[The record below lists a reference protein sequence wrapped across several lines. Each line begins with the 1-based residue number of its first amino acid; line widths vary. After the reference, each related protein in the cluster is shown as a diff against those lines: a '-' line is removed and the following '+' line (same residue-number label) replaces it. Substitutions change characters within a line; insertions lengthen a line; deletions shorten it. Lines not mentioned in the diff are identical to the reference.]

1 MSEQSS
7 NSLIEAS
14 RPQDPV
20 TQNKG
25 HLESTASQILATQIE
40 AHPAIKGLAG
50 LTIARQIGL
59 MLSLALSVAIGVAI
73 VLWSQESSYGRL
85 YSEIGE
91 SDVAEILEILNKDNI
106 KYKVETGSG
115 AIMVPMDQ
123 VGAVKLKLAALGLPK
138 SNSLGYELLD
148 KDQGFGA
155 SKSVE
160 LVRFQRALEG
170 EIARTIMSIQNV
182 KTARVLLAIPV
193 QSVFVRER
201 KKPSASVIVNLY
213 QGRSLDKGQVES
225 IIHLVASSV
234 PQLDAE
240 QVTVVDQKGQLLNS
254 NDSSV
259 AGNLTSKQFEYKKNI
274 EEHLMGR
281 IENILSPVVG
291 DGMRVQISAD
301 VDFTETDRTQEMFN
315 PDLPAL
321 RSEQTS
327 EEQSSLSA
335 IQGVPGALSN
345 QPTPAGT
352 APQTTPPSTAAPG
365 SAAANTVALPGAAA
379 TATSPAAALPGSLA
393 KNATRNYELDKT
405 ITHTRLATGALHR
418 LSVAVVVDDRHI
430 PQSDGTVK
438 TQSFSQED
446 INRFSDL
453 VKQAVGFD
461 NSRGDQVTVSNVTFK
476 MDELI
481 EALPT
486 LPIWE
491 RSWFLDLMKQLAAVL
506 AVLFLLFGVLRP
518 TMRGLVGRDIEE
530 KKAIALAEAQQKA
543 ISIGGT
549 VRFNEQGIPVA
560 VPAGQQTLNFTL
572 PTEMQDLLLLDVPQ
586 SYEHRLEYVKRLV
599 DDDSKVVAQV
609 IKSWIKKDGQ

>member
-1 MSEQSS
+1 MSEQSG
-7 NSLIEAS
+7 NSLIEAN
-14 RPQDPV
+14 RQHDP
-20 TQNKG
+20 TAKNTG
-25 HLESTASQILATQIE
+25 HLDGEASHIFSTKVE

-50 LTIARQIGL
+50 LTITRQIGL
-59 MLSLALSVAIGVAI
+59 MLGLALSVAIGVAI
-73 VLWSQESSYGRL
+73 VLWSQEPSYGRL

-91 SDVAEILEILNKDNI
+91 SDVSEILEILNKENI

-123 VGAVKLKLAALGLPK
+123 VSAVKLKLAAQGLPK

-148 KDQGFGA
+148 KEQGFGA
-155 SKSVE
+155 SKGVE
-160 LVRFQRALEG
+160 MVRFQRALEG

-182 KTARVLLAIPV
+182 KTARVLLAIPA

-234 PQLDAE
+234 PQLEAE

-281 IENILSPVVG
+281 IENILSPLVG
-291 DGMRVQISAD
+291 SDGMRVQISAD

-327 EEQSSLSA
+327 EEQSTQSA

-345 QPTPAGT
+345 QPTPAGA
-352 APQTTPPSTAAPG
+352 APDPAAAPAAASSTATPG
-365 SAAANTVALPGAAA
+365 SA
-379 TATSPAAALPGSLA
+379 A

-405 ITHTRLATGALHR
+405 ITHTRLATGALRR
-418 LSVAVVVDDRHI
+418 LSVAVVVDDRHV

-438 TQSFSQED
+438 GQSYSQED
-446 INRFSDL
+446 VNRFSDL

-461 NSRGDQVTVSNVTFK
+461 SSRGDQVTVTNVTFK
-476 MDELI
+476 IDELI
-481 EALPT
+481 EALPAI
-486 LPIWE
+486 PVWE
-491 RSWFLDLMKQLAAVL
+491 QGWFLDLMKQVAAVL
-506 AVLFLLFGVLRP
+506 AVLFVLFGVLRP
-518 TMRGLVGRDIEE
+518 TMRSLVGRDIEE
-530 KKAIALAEAQQKA
+530 KKALALAEAQEKA
-543 ISIGGT
+543 IAIGGS
-549 VRFNEQGIPVA
+549 VRFNDQGAPVA
-560 VPAGQQTLNFTL
+560 VPAGQQNVSFAK
-572 PTEMQDLLLLDVPQ
+572 PNEMEMQDLLLLDVPQ

-609 IKSWIKKDGQ
+609 IKSWIKKDG

>member
-1 MSEQSS
+1 MSEQSG
-7 NSLIEAS
+7 NSLVEANRPHDPTAKGNGHIDGEAS
-14 RPQDPV
+14 
-20 TQNKG
+20 
-25 HLESTASQILATQIE
+25 HIFATKVD
-40 AHPAIKGLAG
+40 AHPALTGLAG
-50 LTIARQIGL
+50 LTIGRQIGL
-59 MLSLALSVAIGVAI
+59 MLGLALSVAIGVAI
-73 VLWSQESSYGRL
+73 VLWSQEPSYGRL

-91 SDVAEILEILNKDNI
+91 SDVTEILEILNKENI

-123 VGAVKLKLAALGLPK
+123 VSSIKLKLAAQGLPK

-148 KDQGFGA
+148 KDQGFGT

-160 LVRFQRALEG
+160 TVRFQRALEG

-182 KTARVLLAIPV
+182 KTARVLLAIPA

-234 PQLDAE
+234 PQLDAG
-240 QVTVVDQKGQLLNS
+240 QVTVVDQKGQLLSS

-259 AGNLTSKQFEYKKNI
+259 AGNLTTKQFEYKKNI

-281 IENILSPVVG
+281 IENILSPLVG
-291 DGMRVQISAD
+291 SDGMRVQISAD

-327 EEQSSLSA
+327 EEQSTQTA
-335 IQGVPGALSN
+335 TQGVPGALSN
-345 QPTPAGT
+345 QPTPAGV
-352 APQTTPPSTAAPG
+352 APDPAAAPASTAASSTASPS
-365 SAAANTVALPGAAA
+365 SA
-379 TATSPAAALPGSLA
+379 S

-405 ITHTRLATGALHR
+405 ITHTRLATGALRR
-418 LSVAVVVDDRHI
+418 LSVAVVVDDRHLA
-430 PQSDGTVK
+430 QSDGTVK
-438 TQSFSQED
+438 AQPYSQED

-461 NSRGDQVTVSNVTFK
+461 SSRGDQVTVTNVTFK

-481 EALPT
+481 EELPAT
-486 LPIWE
+486 PIWE
-491 RSWFLDLMKQLAAVL
+491 QGWFLDLMKQVAAVL

-518 TMRGLVGRDIEE
+518 TMRSLVSRDIEE
-530 KKAIALAEAQQKA
+530 KKALALAEAQEKA
-543 ISIGGT
+543 IAMGGT
-549 VRFNEQGIPVA
+549 VRFNEQGVPVA
-560 VPAGQQTLNFTL
+560 VPAGQHAVPGQKVIDFTM
-572 PTEMQDLLLLDVPQ
+572 PEEMQDLLLLDTPQ

-609 IKSWIKKDGQ
+609 IKSWVKKDG

>member
-1 MSEQSS
+1 
-7 NSLIEAS
+7 
-14 RPQDPV
+14 
-20 TQNKG
+20 
-25 HLESTASQILATQIE
+25 
-40 AHPAIKGLAG
+40 
-50 LTIARQIGL
+50 
-59 MLSLALSVAIGVAI
+59 
-73 VLWSQESSYGRL
+73 
-85 YSEIGE
+85 
-91 SDVAEILEILNKDNI
+91 
-106 KYKVETGSG
+106 
-115 AIMVPMDQ
+115 
-123 VGAVKLKLAALGLPK
+123 
-138 SNSLGYELLD
+138 
-148 KDQGFGA
+148 
-155 SKSVE
+155 
-160 LVRFQRALEG
+160 
-170 EIARTIMSIQNV
+170 MSIQNV
-182 KTARVLLAIPV
+182 KTARVLLAIPA

-234 PQLDAE
+234 PQLEAE

-281 IENILSPVVG
+281 IENILSPLVG
-291 DGMRVQISAD
+291 SDGMRVQISAD

-327 EEQSSLSA
+327 EEQSTQSA

-345 QPTPAGT
+345 QPTPAGA
-352 APQTTPPSTAAPG
+352 APDPAAAPAAPG
-365 SAAANTVALPGAAA
+365 SAATTAAA
-379 TATSPAAALPGSLA
+379 SSTATPGSAA

-405 ITHTRLATGALHR
+405 ITHTRLATGALRR
-418 LSVAVVVDDRHI
+418 LSVAVVVDDRHV

-438 TQSFSQED
+438 GQPYSQED

-461 NSRGDQVTVSNVTFK
+461 SSRGDQVTVTNVTFK
-476 MDELI
+476 IDELI
-481 EALPT
+481 EALPAI
-486 LPIWE
+486 PVWE
-491 RSWFLDLMKQLAAVL
+491 QGWFLDLMKQVAAVL

-518 TMRGLVGRDIEE
+518 TMRSLVGRDIEE
-530 KKAIALAEAQQKA
+530 KKALALAEAQEKA
-543 ISIGGT
+543 IAIGGS
-549 VRFNEQGIPVA
+549 VRFNDQGAPVA
-560 VPAGQQTLNFTL
+560 VPAGQQNVSFTK
-572 PTEMQDLLLLDVPQ
+572 PNEMEMQDLLLLDVPQ

-609 IKSWIKKDGQ
+609 IKSWIKKDG

>member
-1 MSEQSS
+1 MSEQSG
-7 NSLIEAS
+7 NSLVEANRQHDPTAKNAGHLDGEAS
-14 RPQDPV
+14 
-20 TQNKG
+20 
-25 HLESTASQILATQIE
+25 HIFATKVD

-59 MLSLALSVAIGVAI
+59 MLGLALSVAIGVAV
-73 VLWSQESSYGRL
+73 VLWSQEPSYGRL

-91 SDVAEILEILNKDNI
+91 SDVSEILEILNKENI

-123 VGAVKLKLAALGLPK
+123 VSTLKLKLAAQGLPK

-148 KDQGFGA
+148 KEQGFGA

-160 LVRFQRALEG
+160 TVRFQRALEG

-182 KTARVLLAIPV
+182 KTARVLLAIPA

-201 KKPSASVIVNLY
+201 KKPSASVIVHLY
-213 QGRSLDKGQVES
+213 QGRALDKGQVES

-234 PQLDAE
+234 PQLEAE
-240 QVTVVDQKGQLLNS
+240 HVTVVDQKGQLLNS
-254 NDSSV
+254 NDSSA
-259 AGNLTSKQFEYKKNI
+259 AGNLTSRQFEYKKNI

-281 IENILSPVVG
+281 IENILSPLVG
-291 DGMRVQISAD
+291 SDGMRVQISAD

-327 EEQSSLSA
+327 EEQSTQPA
-335 IQGVPGALSN
+335 TQGVPGALSN
-345 QPTPAGT
+345 QPTPAGA
-352 APQTTPPSTAAPG
+352 APDPAAAAVSTPASTSARSAATSPPG
-365 SAAANTVALPGAAA
+365 SA
-379 TATSPAAALPGSLA
+379 A

-405 ITHTRLATGALHR
+405 ITHTRLATGALRR
-418 LSVAVVVDDRHI
+418 LSVAVVVDDRHVS
-430 PQSDGTVK
+430 QSDGTVK
-438 TQSFSQED
+438 TQPYSQED
-446 INRFSDL
+446 VNRFSDL

-461 NSRGDQVTVSNVTFK
+461 SSRGDQVTVTNVTFK
-476 MDELI
+476 IDELI

-486 LPIWE
+486 IPIWE
-491 RSWFLDLMKQLAAVL
+491 QSWFLDVVKQAAAVL

-518 TMRGLVGRDIEE
+518 TMRSLVGRDIEE
-530 KKAIALAEAQQKA
+530 KKAAALAEAKEKA
-543 ISIGGT
+543 VAIGGA
-549 VRFNEQGIPVA
+549 VRFNDQGAPVA
-560 VPAGQQTLNFTL
+560 VPAGQQQVSFTA
-572 PTEMQDLLLLDVPQ
+572 PSESDMQDLLLLDVPQ

-609 IKSWIKKDGQ
+609 IKSWVKKDG

>member
-7 NSLIEAS
+7 NSLVEANRQHDPVGRGHLDGEAS
-14 RPQDPV
+14 
-20 TQNKG
+20 
-25 HLESTASQILATQIE
+25 HILATKVD
-40 AHPAIKGLAG
+40 AHPALKGLAG

-59 MLSLALSVAIGVAI
+59 MLGLALSVAIGVAI
-73 VLWSQESSYGRL
+73 VLWSQEPSYGRL

-91 SDVAEILEILNKDNI
+91 SDVAEILEILNKENI

-115 AIMVPMDQ
+115 AIMVPMAD
-123 VGAVKLKLAALGLPK
+123 VSAIKLKLAAQGLPK
-138 SNSLGYELLD
+138 SNSMGYELLD
-148 KDQGFGA
+148 KEQGFGT

-160 LVRFQRALEG
+160 TVRFQRALEG

-182 KTARVLLAIPV
+182 KTARVLLALPV

-254 NDSSV
+254 NDSSA

-281 IENILSPVVG
+281 IQNILSPLVGG

-327 EEQSSLSA
+327 EERSSLSA
-335 IQGVPGALSN
+335 TQGVPGALSN

-352 APQTTPPSTAAPG
+352 APETKPASTAAPG
-365 SAAANTVALPGAAA
+365 SAAATAAQGAA
-379 TATSPAAALPGSLA
+379 TTSPSASPGSA
-393 KNATRNYELDKT
+393 SKNATRNYELDKT
-405 ITHTRLATGALHR
+405 ITHTRLATGALRR
-418 LSVAVVVDDRHI
+418 LSVAVVVDDRHVAQGDGKVAA
-430 PQSDGTVK
+430 QSY
-438 TQSFSQED
+438 SQED

-461 NSRGDQVTVSNVTFK
+461 SSRGDQVTVTNVAFK
-476 MDELI
+476 IDELV
-481 EALPT
+481 EALPAV
-486 LPIWE
+486 PVWE
-491 RSWFLDLMKQLAAVL
+491 QGWFFDLIKQIAAVL
-506 AVLFLLFGVLRP
+506 AVLFLFFGVLRP
-518 TMRGLVGRDIEE
+518 TMRSLVGRDMEE
-530 KKAIALAEAQQKA
+530 KKALALVEAQEKA
-543 ISIGGT
+543 AAIGGT
-549 VRFNEQGIPVA
+549 VQFNEAGMPVA
-560 VPAGQQTLNFTL
+560 VPAGSSIAGQSGSVNFAM
-572 PTEMQDLLLLDVPQ
+572 PPEMQDLLLLDTPQ

-609 IKSWIKKDGQ
+609 IKSWVRKDG

>member
-1 MSEQSS
+1 MSEQSG
-7 NSLIEAS
+7 NSLVEANRQHDPTAKNAGHLDGEAS
-14 RPQDPV
+14 
-20 TQNKG
+20 
-25 HLESTASQILATQIE
+25 HIFATKVD

-59 MLSLALSVAIGVAI
+59 MLGLALSVAIGVAV
-73 VLWSQESSYGRL
+73 VLWSQEPSYGRL

-91 SDVAEILEILNKDNI
+91 SDVSEILEILNKDNI

-123 VGAVKLKLAALGLPK
+123 VSTVKLKLAAQGLPK

-148 KDQGFGA
+148 KEQGFGA

-160 LVRFQRALEG
+160 TVRFQRALEG

-182 KTARVLLAIPV
+182 KTARVLLAIPA

-201 KKPSASVIVNLY
+201 KKPSASVIVHLY
-213 QGRSLDKGQVES
+213 QGRALDKGQVES

-234 PQLDAE
+234 PQLEAE
-240 QVTVVDQKGQLLNS
+240 HVTVVDQKGQLLNS
-254 NDSSV
+254 NDSSA
-259 AGNLTSKQFEYKKNI
+259 AGNLTSRQFEYKKNI

-281 IENILSPVVG
+281 IENILSPLVG
-291 DGMRVQISAD
+291 SDGMRVQISAD

-327 EEQSSLSA
+327 EEQSTQPA
-335 IQGVPGALSN
+335 TQGVPGALSN
-345 QPTPAGT
+345 QPTPAGA
-352 APQTTPPSTAAPG
+352 APDPAAAAVSTPASTSARSAATSPPG
-365 SAAANTVALPGAAA
+365 SA
-379 TATSPAAALPGSLA
+379 A

-405 ITHTRLATGALHR
+405 ITHTRLATGALRR
-418 LSVAVVVDDRHI
+418 LSVAVVVDDRHVS
-430 PQSDGTVK
+430 QSDGTVK
-438 TQSFSQED
+438 TQPYSQED
-446 INRFSDL
+446 VNRFSDL

-461 NSRGDQVTVSNVTFK
+461 SSRGDQVTVTNVTFK
-476 MDELI
+476 IDELI

-486 LPIWE
+486 IPIWE
-491 RSWFLDLMKQLAAVL
+491 QSWFLDVVKQAAAVL

-518 TMRGLVGRDIEE
+518 TMRSLVGRDIEE
-530 KKAIALAEAQQKA
+530 KKAAALAEAKEKA
-543 ISIGGT
+543 VAIGGA
-549 VRFNEQGIPVA
+549 VRFNDQGAPVA
-560 VPAGQQTLNFTL
+560 VPAGQQQVSFTA
-572 PTEMQDLLLLDVPQ
+572 PSESDMQDLLLLDVPQ

-609 IKSWIKKDGQ
+609 IKSWVKKDG

>member
-1 MSEQSS
+1 MSEQSG
-7 NSLIEAS
+7 NSLIEAN
-14 RPQDPV
+14 RQHDP
-20 TQNKG
+20 TAKNTG
-25 HLESTASQILATQIE
+25 HLDGEASHIFATKVE

-59 MLSLALSVAIGVAI
+59 MLGLALSVAIGVAI
-73 VLWSQESSYGRL
+73 VLWSQEPSYGRL

-91 SDVAEILEILNKDNI
+91 SDVSEILEILNKENI

-123 VGAVKLKLAALGLPK
+123 VSAVKLKLAAQGLPK

-148 KDQGFGA
+148 KEQGFGA
-155 SKSVE
+155 SKGVE
-160 LVRFQRALEG
+160 TVRFQRALEG

-182 KTARVLLAIPV
+182 KTARVLLAIPA

-234 PQLDAE
+234 PQLEAE

-281 IENILSPVVG
+281 IENILSPLVG
-291 DGMRVQISAD
+291 SDGMRVQISAD

-327 EEQSSLSA
+327 EEQSTQSA

-352 APQTTPPSTAAPG
+352 APDPAAAPAAPGSAATTAAAAPTSTAAPG
-365 SAAANTVALPGAAA
+365 SA
-379 TATSPAAALPGSLA
+379 A

-405 ITHTRLATGALHR
+405 ITHTRLATGALRR
-418 LSVAVVVDDRHI
+418 LSVAVVVDDRHV

-438 TQSFSQED
+438 GQSYSQED
-446 INRFSDL
+446 VNRFSDL

-461 NSRGDQVTVSNVTFK
+461 SSRGDQVTVTNVTFK
-476 MDELI
+476 IDELI
-481 EALPT
+481 EALPAI
-486 LPIWE
+486 PVWE
-491 RSWFLDLMKQLAAVL
+491 QGWFLDLMKQVAAVL

-518 TMRGLVGRDIEE
+518 TMRSLVGRDIEE
-530 KKAIALAEAQQKA
+530 KKALALAEAQEKA
-543 ISIGGT
+543 IAIGGS
-549 VRFNEQGIPVA
+549 VRFNDQGAPVA
-560 VPAGQQTLNFTL
+560 VPAGQQNVSFAK
-572 PTEMQDLLLLDVPQ
+572 PNEMEMQDLLLLDVPQ

-609 IKSWIKKDGQ
+609 IKSWIKKDG

>member
-1 MSEQSS
+1 MSEQSG
-7 NSLIEAS
+7 NSLVEAN
-14 RPQDPV
+14 RQHDPMSKD
-20 TQNKG
+20 KG
-25 HLESTASQILATQIE
+25 HLDGEASHIFATKVD
-40 AHPAIKGLAG
+40 AHPAIRGLAG

-59 MLSLALSVAIGVAI
+59 MLGLALSVAIGVAV
-73 VLWSQESSYGRL
+73 VLWSQEPSYGRL

-91 SDVAEILEILNKDNI
+91 SDISEILEVLNKENI

-123 VGAVKLKLAALGLPK
+123 VNTVKLKLAAQGLPK

-148 KDQGFGA
+148 KEQGFGA

-160 LVRFQRALEG
+160 AVRFQRALEG

-182 KTARVLLAIPV
+182 KSARVLLAMPV
-193 QSVFVRER
+193 QSVFVRDR

-259 AGNLTSKQFEYKKNI
+259 AGNLTTKQFEYKKNI

-281 IENILSPVVG
+281 IQNILSPLVG
-291 DGMRVQISAD
+291 SDGMRVQISAD

-327 EEQSSLSA
+327 EEQSTLSA
-335 IQGVPGALSN
+335 TQGVPGALSN

-352 APQTTPPSTAAPG
+352 APEATPAS
-365 SAAANTVALPGAAA
+365 AA
-379 TATSPAAALPGSLA
+379 TATNSASTPGSA
-393 KNATRNYELDKT
+393 SKNATRNYELDKT
-405 ITHTRLATGALHR
+405 ITHTRLATGALRR
-418 LSVAVVVDDRHI
+418 LSVAVVVDDRHV
-430 PQSDGTVK
+430 PQSDGAIK
-438 TQSFSQED
+438 AQSYSQED
-446 INRFSDL
+446 IHRFSDL

-461 NSRGDQVTVSNVTFK
+461 SSRGDQVTVTNVAFK
-476 MDELI
+476 IDDI
-481 EALPT
+481 VEALPAI
-486 LPIWE
+486 PVWE
-491 RSWFLDLMKQLAAVL
+491 QGWFLDLIKQVAAALAL
-506 AVLFLLFGVLRP
+506 LFLLFGVLRP
-518 TMRGLVGRDIEE
+518 TMRGLIGRDLEE
-530 KKAIALAEAQQKA
+530 KKAVALAEAQEKA
-543 ISIGGT
+543 AAMGGD
-549 VRFNEQGIPVA
+549 VRYDERGVPVA
-560 VPAGQQTLNFTL
+560 VPAGQQNVNFAV
-572 PTEMQDLLLLDVPQ
+572 PTEKEMQDLLLLDVPQ

-609 IKSWIKKDGQ
+609 IKSWIKKDG

>member
-1 MSEQSS
+1 MSEQSR
-7 NSLIEAS
+7 NSLIEAN
-14 RPQDPV
+14 RQHDPMAK
-20 TQNKG
+20 NKG
-25 HLESTASQILATQIE
+25 HLDGESSHILTTE
-40 AHPAIKGLAG
+40 VDAHPAIKGLAG

-59 MLSLALSVAIGVAI
+59 MLGLALSVAIGVAI
-73 VLWSQESSYGRL
+73 VLWSQEPSYGRL

-91 SDVAEILEILNKDNI
+91 SDVAEILEILNKENI

-115 AIMVPMDQ
+115 AIMVPMDD
-123 VGAVKLKLAALGLPK
+123 VSSVKLKLAAQGLPK

-148 KDQGFGA
+148 KEQGFGS

-160 LVRFQRALEG
+160 TVRFQRALEG

-182 KTARVLLAIPV
+182 KSARVLLAIPV

-201 KKPSASVIVNLY
+201 KKPSASVMVNLY

-254 NDSSV
+254 NDSSA

-281 IENILSPVVG
+281 IQNILSPLVGG

-327 EEQSSLSA
+327 EEQSTMSA

-345 QPTPAGT
+345 QPTPAGA
-352 APQTTPPSTAAPG
+352 APVTPPPAASG
-365 SAAANTVALPGAAA
+365 SSAANASAAASNAAA
-379 TATSPAAALPGSLA
+379 DSTTSPSSAA

-405 ITHTRLATGALHR
+405 ITHTRLATGALRR
-418 LSVAVVVDDRHI
+418 LSVAVVVDDRHV
-430 PQSDGTVK
+430 PQADGTVK
-438 TQSFSQED
+438 GQAYSLED

-461 NSRGDQVTVSNVTFK
+461 SSRGDQVTVTNVTFK
-476 MDELI
+476 IDEAI
-481 EALPT
+481 EALPAI
-486 LPIWE
+486 PVWE
-491 RSWFLDLMKQLAAVL
+491 QGWFLDLMKQVAAVL

-518 TMRGLVGRDIEE
+518 TMRSLVGRDLEE
-530 KKAIALAEAQQKA
+530 KKALALAAAQEKA
-543 ISIGGT
+543 AAMGGS
-549 VRFNEQGIPVA
+549 VGFNEQGQPVA
-560 VPAGQQTLNFTL
+560 VPAGQQNVNFST
-572 PTEMQDLLLLDVPQ
+572 TSNEIQDLLLLDVPQ

-609 IKSWIKKDGQ
+609 IKSWVKKDG